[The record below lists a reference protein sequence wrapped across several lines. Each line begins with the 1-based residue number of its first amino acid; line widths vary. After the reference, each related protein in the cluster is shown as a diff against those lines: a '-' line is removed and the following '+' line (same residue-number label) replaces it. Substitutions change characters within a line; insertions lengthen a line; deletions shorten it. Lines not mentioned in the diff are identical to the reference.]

1 MILSHRFVLCFLVS
15 ENIQIVYHIILKM
28 SMKETLFFKRD
39 VLSLKSDARGTSWWF
54 SG

>member
-1 MILSHRFVLCFLVS
+1 
-15 ENIQIVYHIILKM
+15 M

-39 VLSLKSDARGTSWWF
+39 VLSLKSDARGTFWWF